1 VPSAPAAVIESTIED
16 VNYLA
21 HELVHAVEDLKVL
34 RVDDAAGQVQ
44 RANELASESE
54 DWNVLRVED
63 IDFKL
68 AQWTTDNAFK
78 ALASFNHVEKWR
90 QLRDN

>member
-1 VPSAPAAVIESTIED
+1 MVGRSGCGKHV
-16 VNYLA
+16 
-21 HELVHAVEDLKVL
+21 
-34 RVDDAAGQVQ
+34 VQ

-54 DWNVLRVED
+54 DWNVLEIRNLCNECSRAFDITYIARQNAKIRRAMRANCKYLRVED

-78 ALASFNHVEKWR
+78 ALRET
-90 QLRDN
+90 